1 MAFDPIIISPTSSL
15 PYWATQS
22 KEVSTTVQ
30 DSGAAVTGCN
40 RAQLV
45 FTRTTPTGLREDVMV
60 INTHV
65 YKIAGAFAS
74 FFTGTSDLNAAKTP
88 ITDWWTAQ
96 KVYHSTQVTFRE
108 IRWYVVR
115 DDQDDS
121 GPPVRVDTV
130 GVAGT
135 AANVRAPDQLSPT
148 ITLITASRKHWG
160 RWYLPGVTR
169 DFYETTYGRASTATI
184 DTMAANFRTMALALE
199 TAGFNVCVWS
209 PTARSVLDLYKIQ
222 MDDVP
227 DVQRR
232 RRPKQPNYRKV
243 FTS

>member
-1 MAFDPIIISPTSSL
+1 MAFQPVIISPTSSL
-15 PYWATQS
+15 TYWSTQS
-22 KEVSTTVQ
+22 KEVATTVT

-45 FTRTTPTGLREDVMV
+45 FSRTTPSGLREDVMV
-60 INTHV
+60 INAHV
-65 YKIAGAFAS
+65 YKIAGPLAS
-74 FFTGTSDLNAAKTP
+74 TFPGGADLNAAKTCL
-88 ITDWWTAQ
+88 TTWWTSQ
-96 KVYHSTQVTFRE
+96 KVYHSDQITFRE
-108 IRWYVVR
+108 IRWYLVR
-115 DDQDDS
+115 DDQEDS
-121 GPPVRVDTV
+121 GPPVRVDAV

-135 AANVRAPDQLSPT
+135 AAAKRAPDQLSPT

-169 DFYETTYGRASTATI
+169 DFYETTYGRQSTATV
-184 DTMAANFRTMALALE
+184 DTMAGYFRTLALDLQ
-199 TAGFNVCVWS
+199 TTGFNVCVWS
-209 PTARSVLDLYKIQ
+209 PTARSVLDVYKIQ

-243 FTS
+243 YTS